1 MSKNM
6 LNAKRAVSMILTC
19 LLVLGGIPG
28 FHTWGG
34 ERAHAATESWTTLGS
49 PGISSGPAEYTSL
62 ALDPQDIPY
71 VAFKD
76 EGNLN
81 KASVMNF
88 IDGAWEYVGDPGI
101 SIGQAAE
108 LSLAFDKQGTPYLAY
123 SDAANNYKLTV
134 RKFTAGQ
141 WQPVGGQNA
150 SAGMADNIQITFD
163 SQDNPYV
170 FFKDRS
176 NLNVAVPV
184 VLKFTSGAWATVGG
198 APVVTHDTN
207 EMALALDSQNTPYVV
222 YNDGTDNYQ
231 MSVKK
236 LNGNAWE
243 YVGQRKLTTG
253 QASHFSIAIG
263 SDDIPYI
270 AFTNQDISFKNSV
283 IKFTGT
289 QWETVG
295 TSGLAA
301 NASREN
307 ILVFD
312 SVGTLYIAY
321 SENGGM
327 FGGARPQAAV
337 RKLVGNQW
345 QPVGGG
351 NFTGPNTLNQVQNI
365 SFALDSK
372 DIPYGAYRD
381 QSAGQKATV
390 KKLVTQ
396 YNVNYNGNGHETGS
410 VPLDNQGYS
419 TVSPVVTVAGN
430 TGNMERAGYT
440 FSHWNT
446 VADGT
451 GTSYNPNDT
460 FNINNADV
468 TLYAQWQSGNSEVTF
483 VTNGGT
489 PILPQSVDHNSTAT
503 EPLPPS
509 RDGYKFFGWYT
520 DMEMTQAYDFQ
531 TPVTSSITLY
541 AKWQSENATLA
552 SLNVG
557 QGTLDPG
564 FSATELDYQVDV
576 DPEVTSLEFSFS
588 KAESSQI
595 VNVTGATEQSVI
607 DDVYSYMVSDLVTG
621 LNTVQIIVTAEDG
634 NSNTYNL
641 IVKRT
646 SLLSENAD
654 LGGLTLSS
662 GTLSPAFASEKEVYD
677 VEVEDTINNIT
688 ITATTDDSNATF
700 TVNGDVVTS
709 GQASNPIS
717 LNAESNSITIVVTAA
732 NGQTKTYTIHVT
744 RQVATPS
751 QDATLT
757 AIMVSGLNLT
767 PAFSRDVEQYTASVS
782 SSTNSLLVSVTPVQ
796 EGASVQINSTSG
808 NSAKIALENG
818 RNTVTIEVT
827 APNGSTK
834 KTYTLLITRNT
845 SSPENPIDN
854 NPGSGNSGGTI
865 GTGGASTGGTS
876 VTPPLTNGNTNSGVQ
891 VLVNG
896 RAESAGTLTTTT
908 VNGKQVVTI
917 SVNAEAIAQKLNT
930 EPAGSV
936 ITIPV
941 TGSPSA
947 NANVIIGELNGQTVK
962 LMEDKQAVLVLQ
974 TDTASYTLPASQIQ
988 ISSVAEQ
995 LNLNSNDSLESIK
1008 LQVEIAQVDP
1018 TTVEAAK
1025 SVAQQGGYT
1034 LVGTPVEF
1042 NVLASYNGNTTPVN
1056 EFSSYV
1062 ERTIALP
1069 ANSAPDQMTTG
1080 VVIDKDGNARHVPT
1094 TITTK
1099 NGVYYAQI
1107 NSLTNSA
1114 YGIVYYPQAFTDVAN
1129 HWSNTAVNDMG
1140 SRMIVSGVTDTTFE
1154 PDRSITRGEFAS
1166 IVVRALGLKPGK
1178 GSNSFRDVNETDWY
1192 TDVVK
1197 TASDYGLISGYEDGT
1212 FRPQEQITR
1221 QEAMTLIARAMKVT
1235 GLDSQVPANAVQQ
1248 LSSFT
1253 DAAQVADWAKEAAA
1267 ASIHTRLVTGRGSNT
1282 IAPLQSITRAET
1294 ATILRRLLQQS
1305 DLI

>member
-49 PGISSGPAEYTSL
+49 PGISSGQAEYISL
-62 ALDPQDIPY
+62 ALDPQDNPY

-81 KASVMNF
+81 KASVMKF
-88 IDGAWEYVGDPGI
+88 VDGAWEYVGDPGI
-101 SIGQAAE
+101 STGQAAE
-108 LSLAFDKQGTPYLAY
+108 LSLIFDKQGTPYLAY
-123 SDAANNYKLTV
+123 SDAANNYKLAV
-134 RKFTAGQ
+134 RKFTDGQ
-141 WQPVGGQNA
+141 WQPVGGQHA
-150 SAGMADNIQITFD
+150 SVGIADNIQITFD
-163 SQDNPYV
+163 SQDNPYIL
-170 FFKDRS
+170 FRDRS
-176 NLNVAVPV
+176 NVNVPV
-184 VLKFTSGAWATVGG
+184 PLVLKFTSGAWATVGG

-207 EMALALDSQNTPYVV
+207 EMALALDYQNTPYVV

-236 LNGNAWE
+236 LNGNTWE
-243 YVGQRKLTTG
+243 YVGQRKLTNG

-270 AFTNQDISFKNSV
+270 AFTNQDISFRNSV

-289 QWETVG
+289 QWETLG
-295 TSGLAA
+295 TSGLAT

-307 ILVFD
+307 ILLFD
-312 SVGTLYIAY
+312 SIGTLYIAY

-327 FGGARPQAAV
+327 FGGSRPQAAV

-446 VADGT
+446 AADGT

-460 FNINNADV
+460 FNISNTDV
-468 TLYAQWQSGNSEVTF
+468 TLYAQWQSGISEITF

-489 PILPQSVDHNSTAT
+489 SILPQSVENNSKAT
-503 EPLPPS
+503 EPLPPI

-520 DMEMTQAYDFQ
+520 DMEMTQAYDFE
-531 TPVTSSITLY
+531 TPVTSNMTLY

-564 FSATELDYQVDV
+564 FMPTELDYQVDV
-576 DPEVTSLEFSFS
+576 DPEVTSLDFSFS

-607 DDVYSYMVSDLVTG
+607 DDVYSYRVSNLVTG
-621 LNTVQIIVTAEDG
+621 MNTVQIIVTAEEG
-634 NSNTYNL
+634 NINTYNL

-654 LGGLTLSS
+654 LGGLKLSS
-662 GTLSPAFASEKEVYD
+662 GTLSPAFS
-677 VEVEDTINNIT
+677 
-688 ITATTDDSNATF
+688 
-700 TVNGDVVTS
+700 
-709 GQASNPIS
+709 P
-717 LNAESNSITIVVTAA
+717 
-732 NGQTKTYTIHVT
+732 
-744 RQVATPS
+744 
-751 QDATLT
+751 
-757 AIMVSGLNLT
+757 
-767 PAFSRDVEQYTASVS
+767 DVEQYTATVS
-782 SSTNSLLVSVTPVQ
+782 SSTSSLLVSATPVQ

-808 NSAKIALENG
+808 NIANIALENG
-818 RNTVTIEVT
+818 SNTVTIEVT
-827 APNGSTK
+827 APNGSAK
-834 KTYTLLITRNT
+834 KTYTLLITRSI
-845 SSPENPIDN
+845 SSPDTPIDN
-854 NPGSGNSGGTI
+854 NPGSGNSAGTI
-865 GTGGASTGGTS
+865 GTGGASNGGAG
-876 VTPPLTNGNTNSGVQ
+876 VTPPLTNNNSSSDVQ

-896 RAESAGTLTTTT
+896 RAESAGSLTTTT
-908 VNGKQVVTI
+908 VNGKQVVRI
-917 SVNAEAIAQKLNT
+917 SVNAETIAQKLNS

-941 TGSPSA
+941 TGSHST
-947 NANVIIGELNGQTVK
+947 NASVIIGELNGQTVK

-974 TDTASYTLPASQIQ
+974 TDTASYTLPANQIQ
-988 ISSVAEQ
+988 IKSVADQ
-995 LNLNSNDSLESIK
+995 LKLNSNDSLESIK
-1008 LQVEIAQVDP
+1008 LQVEIAEVDP
-1018 TTVEAAK
+1018 TTLEAAK

-1042 NVLASYNGNTTPVN
+1042 NVIASYDGNTTSVN

-1069 ANSAPDQMTTG
+1069 ANSTPDQMTTG
-1080 VVIDKDGNARHVPT
+1080 VVIDKDGSALHVPT
-1094 TITTK
+1094 KITTI

-1107 NSLTNSA
+1107 SSLTNSA
-1114 YGIVYYPQAFTDVAN
+1114 YGLVYYPQSFTDVAN

-1140 SRMIVSGVTDTTFE
+1140 SRMIVSGVSDSTFE
-1154 PDRSITRGEFAS
+1154 PDRSVTRAEFAA
-1166 IVVRALGLKPGK
+1166 IVVRALGLKPAD
-1178 GSNSFRDVNETDWY
+1178 GSNIFPDVNETDWY
-1192 TDVVK
+1192 AGFVK
-1197 TASDYGLISGYEDGT
+1197 TTTDYGLISGYKDGT
-1212 FRPQEQITR
+1212 FRPHEQITR

-1248 LSSFT
+1248 LSSFA
-1253 DAAQVADWAKEAAA
+1253 DSVQVAEWAKEAVA
-1267 ASIHTRLVTGRGSNT
+1267 ASIHTGILTGRDSNT

-1305 DLI
+1305 DII

>member
-1 MSKNM
+1 M
-6 LNAKRAVSMILTC
+6 LNSKKAVSMILTC

-34 ERAHAATESWTTLGS
+34 ERAHAATENWTTLGA
-49 PGISSGPAEYTSL
+49 PGISSGQAEYISV

-76 EGNLN
+76 VGNSD
-81 KASVMNF
+81 KATVMKFVN
-88 IDGAWEYVGDPGI
+88 GAWEYVGDPGI
-101 SIGQAAE
+101 STGQANE
-108 LSLAFDKQGTPYLAY
+108 LSLAFDKQGTPYLVY
-123 SDAANNYKLTV
+123 SDATNNHRLAV

-141 WQPVGGQNA
+141 WQPVGGQHA
-150 SAGMADNIQITFD
+150 SAGIADSMQITFD
-163 SQDNPYV
+163 SGDNPYV
-170 FFKDRS
+170 LFRDRMS
-176 NLNVAVPV
+176 GSTPV
-184 VLKFTSGAWATVGG
+184 VLKFTNGAWEIVGG
-198 APVVTHDTN
+198 APVVAHDTN

-222 YNDGTDNYQ
+222 YSDGTDNYRL
-231 MSVKK
+231 SVKK
-236 LNGNAWE
+236 LSGNAWE
-243 YVGQRKLTTG
+243 YVGPSKLTTG
-253 QASHFSIAIG
+253 QSSHHAIAIG
-263 SDDIPYI
+263 PDDVPYI
-270 AFTNQDISFKNSV
+270 AFTSQDISFRNTVLKLS
-283 IKFTGT
+283 GT

-295 TSGLAA
+295 ISGLAT

-307 ILVFD
+307 KLVFD
-312 SVGTLYIAY
+312 SEGTLYVAY
-321 SENGGM
+321 SENGNP
-327 FGGARPQAAV
+327 FGQPRPQAAV

-351 NFTGPNTLNQVQNI
+351 NFTGPNTLNQVQHI

-372 DIPYGAYRD
+372 NIPYGAYRD

-396 YNVNYNGNGHETGS
+396 YNVNYKGNGHESGN
-410 VPLDNQGYS
+410 VPLDIQSYS
-419 TVSPVVTVAGN
+419 TLSPVVTVAGN
-430 TGNMERAGYT
+430 IGYMERSGYI

-446 VADGT
+446 AADGT
-451 GTSYNPNDT
+451 GTSYYPNDT

-468 TLYAQWQSGNSEVTF
+468 TLYAQWQNGNSEVTF
-483 VTNGGT
+483 VVNGGT
-489 PILPQSVDHNSTAT
+489 PILPQSVDHNSTIT

-520 DMEMTQAYDFQ
+520 DIELTQAYDFQ
-531 TPVTSSITLY
+531 TPVTSSMTLY
-541 AKWQSENATLA
+541 AKWQSENATLS
-552 SLNVG
+552 SLNVA
-557 QGTLDPG
+557 QGNLEPG
-564 FSATELDYQVDV
+564 FTPTELDYQVV
-576 DPEVTSLEFSFS
+576 LDPEVTSLDFSFS
-588 KAESSQI
+588 KAETSQTI
-595 VNVTGATEQSVI
+595 SVIGATEQSVT
-607 DDVYSYMVSDLVTG
+607 DDVYSYTASSLVTG

-641 IVKRT
+641 MVNRT
-646 SLLSENAD
+646 SLISDNAD

-662 GTLSPAFASEKEVYD
+662 GTLSPVFASETEVYD
-677 VEVEDTINNIT
+677 VEVEDAISNIT
-688 ITATTDDSNATF
+688 ITATTDDANATL
-700 TVNGDVVTS
+700 TVNGNVTTS
-709 GQASNPIS
+709 GEASNPIS
-717 LNAESNSITIVVTAA
+717 LTAGSNSITILVTAPG
-732 NGQTKTYTIHVT
+732 GQTKTYTIHVT
-744 RQVATPS
+744 RHVTIPS

-757 AIMVSGLNLT
+757 AITVPGLNLS
-767 PAFSRDVEQYTASVS
+767 PAFSPDMEQYTASVS
-782 SSTNSLLVSVTPVQ
+782 SSTSSLVVSVSPVQ

-808 NSAKIALENG
+808 NSANIALENG
-818 RNTVTIEVT
+818 RNVVTIEVT

-834 KTYTLLITRNT
+834 KTYTLLITRSI
-845 SSPENPIDN
+845 SSPDNPIDN
-854 NPGSGNSGGTI
+854 NTGSNEGNSA
-865 GTGGASTGGTS
+865 GTGGASNGGGG
-876 VTPPLTNGNTNSGVQ
+876 VTPPLTSNNTSSGVR

-896 RAESAGTLTTTT
+896 RAESAGSLTTTT

-941 TGSPSA
+941 TGSNSA
-947 NANVIIGELNGQTVK
+947 NASVIIGELNGQTVK

-988 ISSVAEQ
+988 IDSVAEQ
-995 LNLNSNDSLESIK
+995 LDLNSNDSLESIK

-1025 SVAQQGGYT
+1025 SVAKQVGYT

-1042 NVLASYNGNTTPVN
+1042 NVIAIYNGNTAPVN

-1069 ANSAPDQMTTG
+1069 ANSAPNQMTTG
-1080 VVIDKDGNARHVPT
+1080 VVIDKDGSAKHVPT
-1094 TITTK
+1094 KITTM

-1114 YGIVYYPQAFTDVAN
+1114 YSIVYYPQAFTDVAN

-1140 SRMIVSGVTDTTFE
+1140 SRMIVSGAADSTFE
-1154 PDRSITRGEFAS
+1154 PDRSITRAEFAA
-1166 IVVRALGLKPGK
+1166 IVVRALGLKPGE
-1178 GSNSFRDVNETDWY
+1178 GSNSFRDVNERDWY
-1192 TDVVK
+1192 ADSVK
-1197 TASDYGLISGYEDGT
+1197 TASEYDLISGYEDGT

-1221 QEAMTLIARAMKVT
+1221 QEAMTLIARAMKLT
-1235 GLDSQVPANAVQQ
+1235 GLDSQVPGNAVQQ
-1248 LSSFT
+1248 LSSFA
-1253 DAAQVADWAKEAAA
+1253 DAVQVADWAKEAAV
-1267 ASIHTRLVTGRGSNT
+1267 ASIHTGLVTGRASNM